1 MDEALKTFS
10 KNFYNR
16 LKNTVNASVKCTVN
30 EEEDKLN
37 IEFNRLGL
45 QYKTSIKDI
54 SEVINKGES
63 EIEIEFDK
71 VMKRYRSFV
80 NHKFFN

>member
-1 MDEALKTFS
+1 MDEMLLTFS

-54 SEVINKGES
+54 SSIIAKGEP
-63 EIEIEFDK
+63 EIEIAFDK
-71 VMKRYRSFV
+71 VVKKYRSFI

>member
-37 IEFNRLGL
+37 IEFR
-45 QYKTSIKDI
+45 KI
-54 SEVINKGES
+54 
-63 EIEIEFDK
+63 
-71 VMKRYRSFV
+71 
-80 NHKFFN
+80 FFN